1 MPASKARAYYE
12 QAPAVWE
19 ATRKRLDSAGP
30 NARILLKGATVI
42 TVDPAIGDF
51 DVGDVL
57 IKGRRIAG
65 VGADLSAAAA
75 DGQAIVIEMG
85 GMIVL
90 PGIIDGH
97 RHCWQNQFRRVIP
110 DADLGEYMRTLHG
123 DFAVEYRPHDI
134 YVGNL
139 ITMLTLLDSGVTC
152 ITDCAHNT
160 RTKAHADA
168 AFKSYADSGI
178 RAVHAGAPSNTG
190 LWEEHLPQDLVRLRD
205 TYCSSADSLTSV
217 RMFIDI
223 RRVMPLPDLLAWA
236 REREFGITMDAIMGQ
251 RCDEII
257 ETGQAGLL
265 GPDMTLI
272 HCNDMPEAGWQLIA
286 DAGTKV
292 TLATTSE
299 QQLGLGSG
307 VPVIQA
313 ALDHGIR
320 PSLSGD
326 VEVCLAGDM
335 FTQMRTTVTTQR
347 MLAKARPYRGE
358 APLAALIG
366 HRDVLEFTTRH
377 AAEAVGLGNSIGT
390 LTPGKYADLI
400 AIRAEDLNNMPVNNA
415 IGTVVLA
422 TESHNIDMVFVA
434 GRVRKWRGKLV
445 DRDIDAL
452 RSLVHESRDYLA
464 AKVGFD
470 IKPTQQIRLKHE
482 EIQHRHAG
490 SFGAIDDLLT
500 RGT

>member
-1 MPASKARAYYE
+1 MPAPKARAYYE
-12 QAPAVWE
+12 QSSAEWGAV
-19 ATRKRLDSAGP
+19 KGRLDRAGAS
-30 NARILLKGATVI
+30 ARILLKGPTVI
-42 TVDPAIGDF
+42 TVDPVIGDF

-57 IKGRRIAG
+57 IQGRKIAA

-85 GMIVL
+85 GMIVV
-90 PGIIDGH
+90 PGIIDAH

-110 DADLGEYMRTLHG
+110 DADIAEYMRTLHG
-123 DFAVEYRPHDI
+123 DFAVEYRPHDV
-134 YVGNL
+134 YVGNF
-139 ITMLTLLDSGVTC
+139 ITMLTLLDAGVTC

-160 RTKAHADA
+160 RTRAHADA
-168 AFKSYADSGI
+168 AFKSYSDSGI

-190 LWEEHLPQDLVRLRD
+190 VWEEHLPQDLIRLHD
-205 TYCSSADSLTSV
+205 VYCSGADALTSV

-223 RRVMPLPDLLAWA
+223 RRVMPLPDMLAFA
-236 REREFGITMDAIMGQ
+236 RENGFGITVDAIMGQ
-251 RCDEII
+251 RCDEIV
-257 ETGQAGLL
+257 ELGRAGLL

-272 HCNDMPEAGWQLIA
+272 HCNDMPEEGWRLIA
-286 DAGTKV
+286 EAGTKI

-307 VPVIQA
+307 VPVIQE

-320 PSLSGD
+320 PCLSGD

-347 MLAKARPYRGE
+347 MLAKARKFRGE
-358 APLAALIG
+358 SGSATLVS

-377 AAEAVGLGNSIGT
+377 AAEAVGLGDRIGT

-415 IGTVVLA
+415 IGTIVLA
-422 TESHNIDMVFVA
+422 TESHNIDMVFV
-434 GRVRKWRGKLV
+434 GGSLRKWRGKLIGH
-445 DRDIDAL
+445 DIDAL
-452 RSLVHESRDYLA
+452 RTMVHDSRDYLA
-464 AKVGFD
+464 SRVGFD
-470 IKPTQQIRLKHE
+470 IRPTQEIRLKHD